1 MSYDWKK
8 IFKNK
13 TDKELYDI
21 VTGKQ
26 VLSNESVEYAKAEL
40 KKRGFNFN
48 DIEIHKA
55 GWNLSDLLIEE
66 DNARKI
72 INENEAKVL
81 KYKELPVLIT
91 IILIIYL
98 LVTKFTNFIIPIS
111 FLLIVIG
118 LIIVTVLLINYQFNK
133 QKQFQ
138 IKRIEQI
145 NKLKEK
151 LEENVPNEKF
161 NYIKRNIIRNVEENK
176 KSKNILNYVLLAI
189 ILIFFLYKLI
199 EIII

>member
-13 TDKELYDI
+13 SDKELYDI

-26 VLSNESVEYAKAEL
+26 VLSNEAVDYAKAEL
-40 KKRGFNFN
+40 KKRDFNFN
-48 DIEIHKA
+48 DLEIHIA

-72 INENEAKVL
+72 IKENEAKVI

-98 LVTKFTNFIIPIS
+98 LITKFTNFIIPIS
-111 FLLIVIG
+111 FLFIAIG
-118 LIIVTVLLINYQFNK
+118 LIVVTVLLTNYQFNK
-133 QKQFQ
+133 QKQSQ

-151 LEENVPNEKF
+151 LEENVTNEKF
-161 NYIKRNIIRNVEENK
+161 NYIKRDIIRNVEENK
-176 KSKNILNYVLLAI
+176 KSKKILNYMLLAI
-189 ILIFFLYKLI
+189 ILFFLLYKII